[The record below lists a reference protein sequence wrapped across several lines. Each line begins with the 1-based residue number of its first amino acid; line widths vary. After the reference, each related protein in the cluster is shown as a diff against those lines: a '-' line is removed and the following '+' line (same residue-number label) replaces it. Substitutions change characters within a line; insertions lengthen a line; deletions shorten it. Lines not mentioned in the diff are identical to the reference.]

1 MSPAAAR
8 GLTIAAAVVLGFD
21 GAALVGIGAWS
32 GRAMLMLVGLIL
44 LAVAAGVL
52 YSWRWY
58 RRRLEDIAVARR
70 ALRKDAL
77 DLQRV
82 LRDREP

>member
-1 MSPAAAR
+1 MSPPAAR
-8 GLTIAAAVVLGFD
+8 GLTLAAAVVLGFD

-32 GRAMLMLVGLIL
+32 GRTMLLLVGLIL
-44 LAVAAGVL
+44 LAGAAVVL

-58 RRRLEDIAVARR
+58 RRRLEDIAEARR
-70 ALRKDAL
+70 ALRKNAL